1 MLFLP
6 RACRRLTSSQ
16 YSSSSSPL
24 IYYQQQLKLSA
35 PSHAPTT
42 NSSSNNTTKQ
52 DIIIRPHSTTT
63 DPPIIATI
71 NNRSVYRQHSLQD
84 GTLRYKLKNG
94 LPTVGVVTG
103 FYNDTQHVETLGL
116 LGYDFLWADAEHS
129 SAGPDSIANLI
140 LAAERRGMPTLVR
153 IGYGYQDIIGHSQKY
168 LVAGA
173 QGIILPQCESPDDV
187 RKIVEAV
194 KFPPMGKRGLAGERW
209 NAWGL
214 GGDGGET
221 FSERVKHSNQNSVV
235 GVIVESQKGLDALDD
250 ILQVPELDFVFVAP
264 TDLSSDMGLHGQI
277 RHPDVMAKVDEAGQ
291 TIRAAGIASGML
303 ALNSQEYTY
312 WRQRGFQV
320 LCCVAHNL
328 FMDAA
333 SNLMK
338 DIVQHEVRAGGGVPH
353 LRKAALAIL
362 AASNLTQ
369 DEVESMRTIFEYKD
383 ANGDGKFS
391 LEELETALDS
401 GQFSE
406 DVTDKLQSMRQDLVM
421 AVGKQHELLD
431 WKDFFAGSIDEQLLK
446 NQDNL
451 RRAFEELKA
460 LQSSSKDVSMS
471 DLTNL
476 FTGEA
481 IAKNIIEQEFDTDG
495 DGCMTFE
502 DFQKAILDKSRR

>member
-1 MLFLP
+1 
-6 RACRRLTSSQ
+6 
-16 YSSSSSPL
+16 
-24 IYYQQQLKLSA
+24 
-35 PSHAPTT
+35 
-42 NSSSNNTTKQ
+42 
-52 DIIIRPHSTTT
+52 
-63 DPPIIATI
+63 
-71 NNRSVYRQHSLQD
+71 
-84 GTLRYKLKNG
+84 LKNG

-153 IGYGYQDIIGHSQKY
+153 IGYGYQNIIGHSQKY

-214 GGDGGET
+214 GGGADGGT
-221 FSERVKHSNQNSVV
+221 FSERVTHSNQNSVV
-235 GVIVESQKGLDALDD
+235 GVVVESQKGLDALDE

-303 ALNSQEYTY
+303 ALNAQEYTY

-338 DIVQHEVRAGGGVPH
+338 DIVQHEVRCVPQ

-369 DEVESMRTIFEYKD
+369 DEVKSMRTIFESMDSK
-383 ANGDGKFS
+383 GDGKLS

-401 GQFSE
+401 GRFSE
-406 DVTDKLQSMRQDLVM
+406 DVMDKLQSMRQDLVM
-421 AVGKQHELLD
+421 AVGKQHTFLD
-431 WKDFFAGSIDEQLLK
+431 WKDFLAGSIDQQLLK

-481 IAKNIIEQEFDTDG
+481 IAKDIMEQVDTDG
-495 DGCMTFE
+495 FGSMSFE
-502 DFQKAILDKSRR
+502 DFQKAIFDKSRQ

>member
-6 RACRRLTSSQ
+6 RGCRRLTSSQ
-16 YSSSSSPL
+16 HSSSSSPL
-24 IYYQQQLKLSA
+24 VYYQRLKLSA
-35 PSHAPTT
+35 PSHAPA
-42 NSSSNNTTKQ
+42 SSSNNNPIKQ
-52 DIIIRPHSTTT
+52 DIIRPHSTTT
-63 DPPIIATI
+63 DPPIIANI
-71 NNRSVYRQHSLQD
+71 NRSVYRQHSLQD

-153 IGYGYQDIIGHSQKY
+153 IGYGYQNIIGHSQKY

-214 GGDGGET
+214 GGGADGGT
-221 FSERVKHSNQNSVV
+221 FSERVTHSNQNSVV
-235 GVIVESQKGLDALDD
+235 GVVVESQKGLDALDE

-303 ALNSQEYTY
+303 ALNAQEYTY

-338 DIVQHEVRAGGGVPH
+338 DIVQHEVRCVPQ

-369 DEVESMRTIFEYKD
+369 DEVKSMRTIFESMDSK
-383 ANGDGKFS
+383 GDGKLS

-401 GQFSE
+401 GRFSE
-406 DVTDKLQSMRQDLVM
+406 DVMDKLQSMRQDLVM
-421 AVGKQHELLD
+421 AVGKQHTFLD
-431 WKDFFAGSIDEQLLK
+431 WKDFLAGSIDQQLLK

-481 IAKNIIEQEFDTDG
+481 IAKDIMEQVDTDG
-495 DGCMTFE
+495 FGSMSFE
-502 DFQKAILDKSRR
+502 DFQKAIFDKSRQ